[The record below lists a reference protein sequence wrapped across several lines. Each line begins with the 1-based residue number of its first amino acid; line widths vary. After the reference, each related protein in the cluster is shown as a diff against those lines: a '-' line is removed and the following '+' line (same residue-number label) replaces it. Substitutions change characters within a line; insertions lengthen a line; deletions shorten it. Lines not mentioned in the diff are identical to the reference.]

1 VAQCIAFDHLSE
13 GDALLTA
20 NDFRNQL
27 VHYCSLLSAVALL
40 TLQNEHGAG
49 GSVIDV
55 DALVGSRTRPRPTRR
70 TFAEQVKKARVP
82 VEVLGNVTK
91 AEAELL
97 RNCEDPTHMVASWM
111 IRGITVRQ
119 REGGVSVPP
128 PILSRVYQELSNAM
142 LGYNNALKVATTPFP
157 FPYVCA
163 TRPTCA
169 SAQTSHR
176 LPAPTCRRNSTNC
189 RWLR

>member
-1 VAQCIAFDHLSE
+1 MAQCIAFDHLSE

-91 AEAELL
+91 AEAEF
-97 RNCEDPTHMVASWM
+97 CESY
-111 IRGITVRQ
+111 G
-119 REGGVSVPP
+119 
-128 PILSRVYQELSNAM
+128 
-142 LGYNNALKVATTPFP
+142 
-157 FPYVCA
+157 
-163 TRPTCA
+163 
-169 SAQTSHR
+169 
-176 LPAPTCRRNSTNC
+176 
-189 RWLR
+189 

>member
-1 VAQCIAFDHLSE
+1 
-13 GDALLTA
+13 
-20 NDFRNQL
+20 
-27 VHYCSLLSAVALL
+27 ALL

-97 RNCEDPTHMVASWM
+97 RKCEDPTHMVASWM